1 MNFSIRSVSLVSCGI
16 AGMLLGYLAP
26 EMIESANGVAA
37 ASGINFRKHFEKPDF
52 NVNASAWCM
61 APQRTSMGRCN
72 SMELK
77 GFRIEKINGVYTKD
91 RSKLV
96 QGRHIYINTNGLFF
110 AYFCDQLQEWRIS
123 VPEYVEAVQQ
133 GACRG
138 WAAGIGIA
146 FGDSSLAHGISEWYQ
161 TTKGVWG
168 EATNASSTC
177 KMDADPEVDLRKAWG
192 NLELK

>member
-37 ASGINFRKHFEKPDF
+37 ATGIDFRKHFEKPDF
-52 NVNASAWCM
+52 NANASAWCM
-61 APQRTSMGRCN
+61 AEPRKVAGQCN

-110 AYFCDQLQEWRIS
+110 AYFCDELQEWRIS

-138 WAAGIGIA
+138 WAAGVGLN
-146 FGDSSLAHGISEWYQ
+146 FGDSSVVNGIEEWYQ
-161 TTKGVWG
+161 TTHGEWG
-168 EATNASSTC
+168 PANNATYQCTDSDYEA
-177 KMDADPEVDLRKAWG
+177 DLKTAWK
-192 NLELK
+192 NMLLQ

>member
-1 MNFSIRSVSLVSCGI
+1 
-16 AGMLLGYLAP
+16 MLLGYLAP
-26 EMIESANGVAA
+26 TMIQTANGVAA
-37 ASGINFRKHFEKPDF
+37 ANGLDFTKATKRFEKPNF
-52 NVNASAWCM
+52 NANAKSWCI
-61 APQRTSMGRCN
+61 ADQHNKLGKCN

-110 AYFCDQLQEWRIS
+110 AYFCDELQEWRIS

-138 WAAGIGIA
+138 WVAGVGLN
-146 FGDSSLAHGISEWYQ
+146 FGDSSITDGIEEWYQ
-161 TTKGVWG
+161 TTNGVWG
-168 EATNASSTC
+168 EATNATHTC
-177 KMDADPEVDLRKAWG
+177 TDSDYEADLKTAWQ
-192 NLELK
+192 NMLLQ